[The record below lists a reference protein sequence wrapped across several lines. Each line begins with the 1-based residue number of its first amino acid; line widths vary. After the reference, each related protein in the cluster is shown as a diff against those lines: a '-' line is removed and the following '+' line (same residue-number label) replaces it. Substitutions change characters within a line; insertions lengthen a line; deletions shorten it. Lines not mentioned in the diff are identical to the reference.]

1 MRILAKEIFSRC
13 EVKYTL
19 STAQKD
25 ILINAISEYMDP
37 DKYNIGGKFYTISNI
52 YYDTDDNYL
61 IQKSAAKP
69 KYKEKLRLRGYGVP
83 KPGDLVFLE
92 IKKKFKGVV
101 NKRRTRLEIEEAKKN
116 ISDVLFK
123 AELQAKQIL
132 EDAKT
137 KAIEERQEID
147 AQIEAEKE
155 KLIDAKIELA
165 MLKDKAKDVMAKF
178 TEDITSLQ

>member
-1 MRILAKEIFSRC
+1 MEENISKGLFGLKRTDVENYIADLKKDYEAELRRQNQELLNMKTENAKLNERLN
-13 EVKYTL
+13 EYL
-19 STAQKD
+19 SDRK
-25 ILINAISEYMDP
+25 
-37 DKYNIGGKFYTISNI
+37 
-52 YYDTDDNYL
+52 
-61 IQKSAAKP
+61 
-69 KYKEKLRLRGYGVP
+69 
-83 KPGDLVFLE
+83 
-92 IKKKFKGVV
+92 
-101 NKRRTRLEIEEAKKN
+101 EIEEAKKN

-132 EDAKT
+132 EDAKN

-165 MLKDKAKDVMAKF
+165 MLKDKAKDIMTKF

>member
-1 MRILAKEIFSRC
+1 MEENISKGLFGLKRTDVENYIADLKKDYEAELRRQNQELLNMKNENAKLNER
-13 EVKYTL
+13 L
-19 STAQKD
+19 
-25 ILINAISEYMDP
+25 NEYLNDR
-37 DKYNIGGKFYTISNI
+37 K
-52 YYDTDDNYL
+52 
-61 IQKSAAKP
+61 
-69 KYKEKLRLRGYGVP
+69 
-83 KPGDLVFLE
+83 
-92 IKKKFKGVV
+92 
-101 NKRRTRLEIEEAKKN
+101 EIEEAKKN

-132 EDAKT
+132 EDAKA
-137 KAIEERQEID
+137 KAMEERQEID